1 MHMNLLNKFKVV
13 LLDMNGTFMFG
24 GDRFSENE
32 DYAETYHHIGDRG
45 LADNLVNTAV
55 QVC

>member
-1 MHMNLLNKFKVV
+1 MNLLKKFKVV

-32 DYAETYHHIGDRG
+32 DDA
-45 LADNLVNTAV
+45 APS
-55 QVC
+55 